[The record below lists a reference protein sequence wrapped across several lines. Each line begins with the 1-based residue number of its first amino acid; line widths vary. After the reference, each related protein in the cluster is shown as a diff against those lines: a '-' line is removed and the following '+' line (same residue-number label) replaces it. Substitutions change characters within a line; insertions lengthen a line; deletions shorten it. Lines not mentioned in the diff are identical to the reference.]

1 MIVILTYPPI
11 SIFLSD
17 LISVKGS
24 FFKVVARG
32 RAMWSAIKNWIE
44 VRIGLEE
51 LVRTQLTG
59 YLVPRNINIFYTL
72 GFVALTGFV
81 IQILTGL
88 LLLTYYIPHPD
99 HAFRTVQ
106 YIMVSVPYGW
116 LFRLMHVVGSNLI
129 VVAIICH
136 MLSVFFM
143 NSYKK
148 PRELTWLTGATML
161 LITLTFCLSGYLLPW
176 SQLSY
181 WATTIVTNLPSALPY
196 FGQFAVTCL
205 QGGENVSG
213 VTLGRF
219 FALHVG
225 VLPALLLLFM
235 AAHLF
240 LIRRIGVSSPPFGQV
255 GEKKQWTAF
264 RHEDHQGGYPFF
276 PHFVLK
282 ETYMTLVFFALLFFV
297 ITFVPALFLPEDAN
311 IPADP
316 LKTPMHIK
324 PEWYFLAPYQMLK
337 LVPNKFVGISLQIIM
352 SLGFVL
358 WPFLDV
364 KKEDNML
371 KRRALFAFLVAAI
384 VGWVVLTIWGKYS

>member
-1 MIVILTYPPI
+1 MLK
-11 SIFLSD
+11 S
-17 LISVKGS
+17 
-24 FFKVVARG
+24 
-32 RAMWSAIKNWIE
+32 IKNWIE

-51 LVRTQLTG
+51 LVRTHLTG
-59 YLVPRNINIFYTL
+59 YLVPKNINLFYTL
-72 GFVALTGFV
+72 GFVALAGFV
-81 IQILTGL
+81 VQILTGF
-88 LLLTYYIPHPD
+88 LLLTYYVPQPD
-99 HAFRTVQ
+99 HAFRSVQ
-106 YIMVSVPYGW
+106 NIMVSVPYGW

-129 VVAIICH
+129 VIAVGCH

-148 PRELTWLTGATML
+148 PRELTWFAGASML

-196 FGQFAVTCL
+196 VGAFAVTCL

-219 FALHVG
+219 FALHVV
-225 VLPALLLLFM
+225 VLPSLLLALVSV
-235 AAHLF
+235 HLF
-240 LIRRIGVSSPPFGQV
+240 LVRRIGISPPPFGRN
-255 GEKKQWTAF
+255 GEKKPWTAF
-264 RHEDHQGGYPFF
+264 RHEDHPGGIPFF

-282 ETYMTLVFFALLFFV
+282 ETSMVMAFFV
-297 ITFVPALFLPEDAN
+297 LMFLIITFAPELFLPADAN

-316 LKTPMHIK
+316 YRTPAHIK

-337 LVPNKFVGISLQIIM
+337 LVPSKIMGVILQIIM
-352 SLGFVL
+352 VTLFLL
-358 WPFLDV
+358 WPFFDV

-371 KRRALFAFLVAAI
+371 KRRALFAFFLAAI
-384 VGWVVLTIWGKYS
+384 IGWAVFTIWGKYS

>member
-1 MIVILTYPPI
+1 MLKT
-11 SIFLSD
+11 L
-17 LISVKGS
+17 
-24 FFKVVARG
+24 
-32 RAMWSAIKNWIE
+32 KNWIE

-81 IQILTGL
+81 IQVLTGL

-129 VVAIICH
+129 VVAIGCH

-196 FGQFAVTCL
+196 FGSFVVTCL

-240 LIRRIGVSSPPFGQV
+240 LIRRIGVSSPPFGKG
-255 GEKKQWTAF
+255 GEKKPWTAF
-264 RHEDHQGGYPFF
+264 RHEDHPGGYPFF
-276 PHFVLK
+276 PHFMLK
-282 ETYMTLVFFALLFFV
+282 ETYMVMVFFALLFFV

-358 WPFLDV
+358 WPFLDI

-371 KRRALFAFLVAAI
+371 KRRALFAFFAAAI

>member
-1 MIVILTYPPI
+1 
-11 SIFLSD
+11 
-17 LISVKGS
+17 
-24 FFKVVARG
+24 
-32 RAMWSAIKNWIE
+32 
-44 VRIGLEE
+44 
-51 LVRTQLTG
+51 
-59 YLVPRNINIFYTL
+59 
-72 GFVALTGFV
+72 
-81 IQILTGL
+81 
-88 LLLTYYIPHPD
+88 
-99 HAFRTVQ
+99 
-106 YIMVSVPYGW
+106 
-116 LFRLMHVVGSNLI
+116 
-129 VVAIICH
+129 

-196 FGQFAVTCL
+196 FGSFVVTCL

-240 LIRRIGVSSPPFGQV
+240 LIRRIGVSSPPFGKG
-255 GEKKQWTAF
+255 GEKKPWTAF
-264 RHEDHQGGYPFF
+264 RHEDHPGGYPFF
-276 PHFVLK
+276 PHFMLK
-282 ETYMTLVFFALLFFV
+282 ETYMVMVFFALLFFV